1 MLNHMSLVSV
11 KKHWYVV
18 VLCTLFGAVAAFGYS
33 LTLTPLYKATA
44 GLYFTLSFGNT
55 ASDLAQGSTYTS
67 NQMLSFG
74 MLATSS
80 VVLAGVI
87 EDLDLDLSAKQLG
100 NQVSV
105 STPRDT
111 VVMEISVSSADPEQA
126 ARIANSVASHLT
138 TVVEQYAPR
147 SSENKATVTVRTIEP
162 AVAPLYQASPDKKL
176 NAVLGALL
184 GAVLGAVLTVLLA
197 ARDTKLRDPDALAEM
212 TDAVFLGSLTSRPDA
227 RGREAVVLHDPL
239 GRTSEE
245 YRHLRA
251 NLRFATL
258 NEHPL
263 TMVVAS
269 ATPSEGKSTV
279 SVNLAAV
286 LAEAGSKV
294 LLVDADFRR
303 PRVAEYA
310 QVEGAVGLSDL
321 LVGEADLSDV
331 VITLGD
337 TGVDLIP
344 AGSTAP
350 NPGELLTANRMEE
363 LLGEFRTFY
372 DIVLIDTPPILA
384 VSDALA
390 LGQLV
395 NGAVLVVRAGR
406 TRRTAVA
413 RTLESLRSS
422 GVQLFGVILNGVRSP
437 GRDSVATYGYAATAG
452 PGATST
458 ATTTAHRAASTRRS
472 GLRPGA
478 RRDQEL
484 PGSSGPSGSVS
495 AGLTHGSGS

>member
-1 MLNHMSLVSV
+1 MLNHASLASLR
-11 KKHWYVV
+11 KRWYVV
-18 VLCTLFGAVAAFGYS
+18 VVCTLLGAVASFGYS
-33 LTLTPLYKATA
+33 MTLTPLYTASA
-44 GLYFTLSFGNT
+44 GLYFTLNFGNT

-74 MLATSS
+74 MLATSPA
-80 VVLAGVI
+80 VLDGVI
-87 EDLDLDLSAKQLG
+87 DDLDLDLSAQQLAK
-100 NQVSV
+100 QVSV

-111 VVMEISVSSADPEQA
+111 VVMKISVSSADPDRA
-126 ARIANSVASHLT
+126 ARIANSTASHLT
-138 TVVEQYAPR
+138 RVVEQYAPR
-147 SSENKATVTVRTIEP
+147 SAQNKATVTVRTIEP
-162 AVAPLYQASPDKKL
+162 AVAPLYQSSPDKRL

-184 GAVLGAVLTVLLA
+184 GAVLGGVLTVVFA
-197 ARDTKLRDPDALAEM
+197 ARDTKLRDPDSLAEM
-212 TDAVFLGSLTSRPDA
+212 TDAVFLGALTARPDA

-258 NEHPL
+258 NQHPL

-269 ATPSEGKSTV
+269 ATPAEGKSTV

-286 LAEAGSKV
+286 LAEAGSRV

-321 LVGEADLSDV
+321 LVGQADLADV

-344 AGSTAP
+344 AGSPAP

-363 LLGEFRTFY
+363 LLGEFRSFY
-372 DIVLIDTPPILA
+372 DIILVDTPPILA

-390 LGQLV
+390 LGQMAD
-395 NGAVLVVRAGR
+395 GAVLVVRAGK
-406 TRRTAVA
+406 TRRTAVT
-413 RTLESLRSS
+413 RTLDSLHSS
-422 GVQLFGVILNGVRSP
+422 GVQLFGVVLNGVRSP
-437 GRDSVATYGYAATAG
+437 GRDSVATYGYEAAEQSAV
-452 PGATST
+452 ATPT
-458 ATTTAHRAASTRRS
+458 PRAASAHRS
-472 GLRPGA
+472 GGRQGTRMPPDAPGVEGA
-478 RRDQEL
+478 APPVSSALTR
-484 PGSSGPSGSVS
+484 SSG
-495 AGLTHGSGS
+495 A

>member
-1 MLNHMSLVSV
+1 MLNHASLASLR
-11 KKHWYVV
+11 KRWYVV
-18 VLCTLFGAVAAFGYS
+18 VVCTLLGAVASFGYS
-33 LTLTPLYKATA
+33 MTLTPLYTASA
-44 GLYFTLSFGNT
+44 GLYFTLNFGNT

-74 MLATSS
+74 MLATSPA
-80 VVLAGVI
+80 VLDGVI
-87 EDLDLDLSAKQLG
+87 DDLDLDLSAQQLAK
-100 NQVSV
+100 QVSV

-111 VVMEISVSSADPEQA
+111 VVMEISVSSADPDRA
-126 ARIANSVASHLT
+126 AQIANSTASHLT
-138 TVVEQYAPR
+138 RVVEQYAPR
-147 SSENKATVTVRTIEP
+147 SAQNKATVTVRTIEP
-162 AVAPLYQASPDKKL
+162 AVAPLYQSSPDKRL

-184 GAVLGAVLTVLLA
+184 GAVLGGVLTVVFA
-197 ARDTKLRDPDALAEM
+197 ARDTKLRDPDSLAEM
-212 TDAVFLGSLTSRPDA
+212 TDAVFLGALTARPDA

-258 NEHPL
+258 NQHPL

-269 ATPSEGKSTV
+269 ATPAEGKSTV

-286 LAEAGSKV
+286 LAEAGSRV

-321 LVGEADLSDV
+321 LVGQAELADV

-344 AGSTAP
+344 AGSPAP

-363 LLGEFRTFY
+363 LLGEFRSFY
-372 DIVLIDTPPILA
+372 DIILIDTPPVLA

-390 LGQLV
+390 LGQMAD
-395 NGAVLVVRAGR
+395 GAVLVVRAGK
-406 TRRTAVA
+406 TRRTAVT
-413 RTLESLRSS
+413 RTLDSLHSS
-422 GVQLFGVILNGVRSP
+422 GVQLFGVVLNGVRSP
-437 GRDSVATYGYAATAG
+437 GRDSVATYGYEASEQSAVATAA
-452 PGATST
+452 PGAAS
-458 ATTTAHRAASTRRS
+458 AHRPGGRQVTRTPPHAPGVEGAAPSVSSALTS
-472 GLRPGA
+472 
-478 RRDQEL
+478 
-484 PGSSGPSGSVS
+484 SSG
-495 AGLTHGSGS
+495 A